1 MDAETFEDLATT
13 VLSEKYKIPFLKFKS
28 GKDEGRD
35 AVARRTNI
43 DLGGGNLL
51 TDQNVVVQVKHTINE
66 SEKFNDA
73 TRKRRF
79 DNEKKKVEKLVNE
92 NELDIYIIVTNYK
105 LPAGQCRKLEETFK
119 KCGAKEVVVVGNET
133 LTQWL
138 NDSQELQQKV
148 LRLYPEGLIYDLSS
162 SLKAAQSVQLLF
174 HYKKD
179 LEDRIIDL
187 EAFKRA
193 KEIVESGLVFITGDP
208 GTGKTT
214 VAKNLFIQLFD
225 EYVVFDITSPNDFEE
240 NWSLN
245 QKQVFFM
252 DNISS
257 DDMNKWY
264 KLEDRLE
271 MLIENGSKFV
281 FAGNSV
287 VFKEAQRV
295 LKEPGHHSF
304 YDRLCDAAID
314 LSSQEFCLSED
325 KKQEMLKNRVNMG
338 DNDDSTKAALL
349 DKGMVSYAASIDC
362 PCFPFV
368 ASSLG
373 CKRTLDKFKRE
384 VQSVYNKD
392 FLDKFFN
399 SVKPGLSIDRIHK
412 WTPI

>member
-1 MDAETFEDLATT
+1 M
-13 VLSEKYKIPFLKFKS
+13 
-28 GKDEGRD
+28 
-35 AVARRTNI
+35 ARGVNI
-43 DLGGGNLL
+43 DLGGGNVL
-51 TDQNVVVQVKHTINE
+51 TDQNVVVQVKHTIYE
-66 SEKFNDA
+66 TERFSDT
-73 TRKRRF
+73 TRKRVF
-79 DNEKKKVEKLVNE
+79 DGEKEKVEKLVNE
-92 NELDIYIIVTNYK
+92 NELDIYIIVTNYE
-105 LPAGQCRKLEETFK
+105 LPAGQCKKLEETFK

-193 KEIVESGLVFITGDP
+193 KEIVQESGLVFITGDP

-240 NWSLN
+240 NWNLN

-252 DNISS
+252 DNINS

-264 KLEDRLE
+264 KLKDRLE
-271 MLIENGSKFV
+271 IVIKNGSKFV
-281 FAGNSV
+281 FAGNLM

-295 LKEPGHHSF
+295 LKEPGHDLF

-325 KKQEMLKNRVNMG
+325 KKQEMLKKHIEMG
-338 DNDDSTKAALL
+338 DNYNSTKAALL
-349 DKGMVSYAASIDC
+349 KNDMVSHAAKINC
-362 PCFPFV
+362 PCFPVV
-368 ASSLG
+368 ANLLG
-373 CKRTLDKFKRE
+373 CKRTLDKFKKD
-384 VQSVYNKD
+384 VQSVHNED
-392 FLDKFFN
+392 FLDQFFKWVQSADDN
-399 SVKPGLSIDRIHK
+399 DHDITGLLMYDKIIV
-412 WTPI
+412 